1 MNKKLVLITALVIM
15 VFALTA
21 CAKAAATEAYPSM
34 YENKSLDYAGAPAAA
49 ATEAPMMDEREAMVA
64 PSPMDGAS
72 GSSAAPIQQM
82 VIYNASLSIAVED
95 PGKTMNEIIK
105 LAESLG
111 GHVVNSNIYKSLT
124 RDGVEVPEAY
134 LMIRVPADQLNF
146 ALDQIKAMT
155 GDTTKYTLSES
166 ISGQDVTQE
175 YTDLS
180 SRLKNLQEA
189 DAKLTEL
196 YDKAEKTEDALA
208 VYNQKV
214 QLTEQI
220 EVIKGQM
227 NYYEQSAAQSAINI
241 TIVDQKTITPPIT
254 VAGWQPKGVAE
265 KALRALVEFGKGLVE
280 FLIWLVITIIPIVV
294 IIGAPI
300 YFLVRWLVKRGRRKA
315 AERMEALRKAMESQ
329 QPPVVKQ

>member
-1 MNKKLVLITALVIM
+1 MNKKRILITALVIM
-15 VFALTA
+15 VFTLTA
-21 CAKAAATEAYPSM
+21 CAKAAATEAYPSE
-34 YENKSLDYAGAPAAA
+34 YENKSMDYAAGAPMAA
-49 ATEAPMMDEREAMVA
+49 ATMAPMMDERASVEA
-64 PSPMDGAS
+64 PSPQSAVP
-72 GSSAAPIQQM
+72 GSSAAIEQM

-95 PGKTMNEIIK
+95 PGKTMNDIIK
-105 LAESLG
+105 LAESMG

-155 GDTTKYTLSES
+155 GDTSKYTLSEN

-214 QLTEQI
+214 QITEQI

-227 NYYEQSAAQSAINI
+227 NYYEQSAAQSAINV

-280 FLIWLVITIIPIVV
+280 FLIWLVITVIPIVA
-294 IIGAPI
+294 IIGTPI
-300 YFLVRWLVKRGRRKA
+300 YFLVRWLVKRGRRKS

-329 QPPVVKQ
+329 QPPVVK